1 MKSDFVSFD
10 HLRVAISYF
19 KTTDMFANLPI
30 KKI

>member
-10 HLRVAISYF
+10 HVWVAIRSF
-19 KTTDMFANLPI
+19 QTTDMFANLPI